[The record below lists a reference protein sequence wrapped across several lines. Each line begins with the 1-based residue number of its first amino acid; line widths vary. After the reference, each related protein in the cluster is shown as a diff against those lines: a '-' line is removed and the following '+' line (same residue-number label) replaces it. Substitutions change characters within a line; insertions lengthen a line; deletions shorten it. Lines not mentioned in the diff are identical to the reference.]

1 MTTNHDRLR
10 VQFRVDADLRVEPQ
24 RSVAGHRLRVMRGAQ
39 RRELVERSA
48 CTAAGPF
55 KCSSCPAAGDQPCLL
70 RGPLP
75 AIDESVY
82 DSDAGDLARWAAW
95 EQRELVDMWR
105 RVQRPQLRRRELV
118 AGAIAGVAGVVVGL
132 VLIVVGL
139 GVLP

>member
-1 MTTNHDRLR
+1 MTTNHCELD
-10 VQFRVDADLRVEPQ
+10 
-24 RSVAGHRLRVMRGAQ
+24 RLRVMRGAQ
-39 RRELVERSA
+39 RRIDVREA

-55 KCSSCPAAGDQPCLL
+55 KCSSCPAAGDEPCTL

-75 AIDESVY
+75 TLDDSLY
-82 DSDAGDLARWAAW
+82 DSDAVELARWADW
-95 EQRELVDMWR
+95 EQRELVDAWR
-105 RVQRPQLRRRELV
+105 HVRVRSAARRRRELV